1 MLVNSFKG
9 LKVSKIWSFEGS
21 CYSSSSM
28 VNFSKYNFKGY
39 LASLLKVLVI
49 FELFGGDD
57 QVASL
62 LDTKGKRLILLT
74 TCRSSLFATSWSLKD
89 VEPNLISKMS
99 IAHIETHMHC
109 KCVLVS

>member
-21 CYSSSSM
+21 CYFSSSM
-28 VNFSKYNFKGY
+28 ANFSKCN

-49 FELFGGDD
+49 FEFFGGDD

-89 VEPNLISKMS
+89 VEPNPISEMS
-99 IAHIETHMHC
+99 IAHIETHMHW